1 MEEKERVVLLL
12 CQAKGEHSRLGPQEL
27 CPAPPSVVTREKL
40 HSQAEVYDKD
50 QGSNS
55 LAFFFLTDLL
65 DHKIVKKY
73 LVLKN
78 PSYQCDLSNDHLIL
92 LKR

>member
-1 MEEKERVVLLL
+1 MLNRNTEAVMEEKERVASLL

-27 CPAPPSVVTREKL
+27 CPAPPSVVPREKL

-55 LAFFFLTDLL
+55 LAFFFCQVS
-65 DHKIVKKY
+65 KGWG
-73 LVLKN
+73 
-78 PSYQCDLSNDHLIL
+78 C
-92 LKR
+92 